1 MKDTGIVRKVDDLG
15 RIVIPSELRTHF
27 NIKNGDGLE
36 ISTDGSRIILQK
48 TTPACIFCGAGD
60 NVTVFGEK
68 LICEDCIKKI
78 KNEL

>member
-48 TTPACIFCGAGD
+48 TTPACIFCGNADKVIYYKG
-60 NVTVFGEK
+60 K
-68 LICEDCIKKI
+68 LICEDCMAELKKQ
-78 KNEL
+78 